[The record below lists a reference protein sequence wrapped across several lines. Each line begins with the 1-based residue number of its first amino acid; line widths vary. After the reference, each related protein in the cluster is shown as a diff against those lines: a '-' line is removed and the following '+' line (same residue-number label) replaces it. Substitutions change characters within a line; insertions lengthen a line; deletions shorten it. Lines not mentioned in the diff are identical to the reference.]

1 MALSTTEKT
10 KILKYL
16 GWALKTIDATSTHY
30 NSIVNSRLINLSNEA
45 LVLIRG
51 LLKQIESID
60 EAMQA
65 ALCRFSTSQVGD
77 IKINNAEMEML
88 KKEYM
93 KRIRELSD
101 MLDIDIERTGGGVN
115 VGVIV

>member
-1 MALSTTEKT
+1 MALTATEKT

-16 GWALKTIDATSTHY
+16 GWALKTIDATSTHF
-30 NSIVNSRLINLSNEA
+30 NSIVNSRLINLTNEA

-65 ALCRFSTSQVGD
+65 ALCRMSTQQVGD
-77 IKINNAEMEML
+77 IKINQNEMDML

-101 MLDIDIERTGGGVN
+101 MLDINIERTGASLNIGV
-115 VGVIV
+115 VV